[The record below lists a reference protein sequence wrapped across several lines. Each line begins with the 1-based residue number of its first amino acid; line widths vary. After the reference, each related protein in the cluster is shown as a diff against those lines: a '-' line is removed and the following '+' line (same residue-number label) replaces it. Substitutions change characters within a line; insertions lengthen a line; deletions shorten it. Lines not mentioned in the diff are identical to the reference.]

1 MTFVPLTGEAGGGRG
16 ERLIIL
22 RSFKSITIPIYKRTT
37 DNSSFSCSYNVWL
50 QTRKKIG
57 NKTIVSELYK
67 TG

>member
-1 MTFVPLTGEAGGGRG
+1 MAFVALTGEAGGGRG

-37 DNSSFSCSYNVWL
+37 ATVVLGASIMCNCRL
-50 QTRKKIG
+50 EQEIG
-57 NKTIVSELYK
+57 NKTVIYELYK